1 MLTLRADVTAASV
14 VSHKEKGKTQRSRLK
29 SWLKTFWSFPL
40 CSMKLKLTL
49 EYFYRR
55 NWEPSADV
63 WVSCESRH
71 NNTSSSLLD
80 TWLPRHSLF
89 TAFIRKESRRKIL
102 FENNVETNLE
112 LFYKQQVHWRTPSD
126 WRDVRICTRKITPWP
141 PSVSSNSLQPL
152 FPFYFRKHCRSF
164 QGAK

>member
-1 MLTLRADVTAASV
+1 MFKAKSFLRCTQCRKVENQCFRIIFLYPGSRTSLLLIQLTSTDSHQQSDKNDDQLPLLWLIREVNHLPVKYQTSEWMLTLRADVTAASV
-14 VSHKEKGKTQRSRLK
+14 VSHKEKGKTQRSRLM

-71 NNTSSSLLD
+71 NNTRLL
-80 TWLPRHSLF
+80 L
-89 TAFIRKESRRKIL
+89 
-102 FENNVETNLE
+102 
-112 LFYKQQVHWRTPSD
+112 
-126 WRDVRICTRKITPWP
+126 
-141 PSVSSNSLQPL
+141 
-152 FPFYFRKHCRSF
+152 
-164 QGAK
+164 